1 MTNSEGIL
9 ISPPKKSNSKET
21 EYVFNLSTSNG
32 EPLVFE
38 SECLYDVNCKQNEQ
52 LLKIPSKNDLR
63 ILSTTFNDIKGV
75 FLKNHDEWFEEKFT
89 SSALDDLFKNF
100 LCPNIVDNCIDL
112 KISIVSEVL
121 DKLKMAMNNSNNVC
135 TLTPTFLYDSI
146 ILNSENNKMYCLIL
160 LQDFHILSQ
169 KKNEIMEEPVEESA
183 AVEEST
189 TGEQPVPV
197 EESVAVEES
206 TTGEQPV
213 PVEESVAVEESTSVE
228 ESPTEESPTV
238 EESSHVEGSPHVKE
252 DELVELDFDASDLAE
267 SKIKMDV
274 EDYMVIYKYILG
286 QIKENKIREI
296 EKICDNKNVGTEI
309 LDYDDIFSDSEDEYS
324 SSDTESENSGNENI
338 F

>member
-1 MTNSEGIL
+1 MTNSENIL

-38 SECLYDVNCKQNEQ
+38 SECLYDVNCEQNEQ

-75 FLKNHDEWFEEKFT
+75 FLKNHEEWFEEKFT

-112 KISIVSEVL
+112 KISVSSEVL
-121 DKLKMAMNNSNNVC
+121 DKLKLAMNNSDNVC

-169 KKNEIMEEPVEESA
+169 EKNEINEEPVEESTT
-183 AVEEST
+183 VEQSS
-189 TGEQPVPV
+189 PV
-197 EESVAVEES
+197 EEPA
-206 TTGEQPV
+206 
-213 PVEESVAVEESTSVE
+213 PVEEPSSPIEQPTHVE
-228 ESPTEESPTV
+228 ESPPVEESPTV
-238 EESSHVEGSPHVKE
+238 EESPPVKQ
-252 DELVELDFDASDLAE
+252 DELVELDFDTSDLDE

-309 LDYDDIFSDSEDEYS
+309 LDYEDIFSDSEDEYS
-324 SSDTESENSGNENI
+324 SSDTESESSEDENI

>member
-1 MTNSEGIL
+1 MTNIESIL
-9 ISPPKKSNSKET
+9 ISPPKKNNSKET
-21 EYVFNLSTSNG
+21 EYIFNLSTLNG

-38 SECLYDVNCKQNEQ
+38 SECLYNVNCEQNEQ

-63 ILSTTFNDIKGV
+63 ILSTTFNNLKEA
-75 FLKNHDEWFEEKFT
+75 FLKKHEEWFEEKFT

-112 KISIVSEVL
+112 NVSIASEVL
-121 DKLKMAMNNSNNVC
+121 DKLKLAMNNSDTVC

-146 ILNSENNKMYCLIL
+146 ILNSENNKMGCLIF

-169 KKNEIMEEPVEESA
+169 EKNEIMEAPVEAPVEESVEAPVEESVKEPEHVEAPVEAPVEESVPVEEPVEES
-183 AVEEST
+183 VKEPIE
-189 TGEQPVPV
+189 G
-197 EESVAVEES
+197 
-206 TTGEQPV
+206 
-213 PVEESVAVEESTSVE
+213 SVE
-228 ESPTEESPTV
+228 Q
-238 EESSHVEGSPHVKE
+238 
-252 DELVELDFDASDLAE
+252 DELVELDFDTSDLAE

-309 LDYDDIFSDSEDEYS
+309 LDYEDIFSDSEDEYS
-324 SSDTESENSGNENI
+324 SSDTGSEISRDENI